1 MIMPECTMSK
11 AGLMPKRSWLFF
23 LIIIIDLSQRL
34 FIRDPLETTCLIGDR
49 HAASEVSY
57 RTPMRHMSVSKSSPM
72 LQQLILRKADDYEE
86 VYNVKGWTD
95 ALKKLVFSLCYL

>member
-1 MIMPECTMSK
+1 MDDY
-11 AGLMPKRSWLFF
+11 AGVYNVKGWTDAQKKLVIFSDNYYRSFTK
-23 LIIIIDLSQRL
+23 IIYQRP
-34 FIRDPLETTCLIGDR
+34 IGDLIGDR